1 MAEPFVCAV
10 MDTNVLVSALLKPA
24 SVPGKVLSEAL
35 VGRLLP
41 IVCCAMVR
49 EYREVLA
56 RKKFRFSPAK
66 VREVLSGLEQRAIH
80 MEPQDVER
88 LAADVP
94 DPKDA
99 PFYAVTL
106 NARKTRDARLVTG
119 NIRHFPRASFVLTPR
134 EMLDVLAA
142 CAPGSR
148 R

>member
-1 MAEPFVCAV
+1 

-41 IVCCAMVR
+41 IVCCDVER

-56 RKKFRFSPAK
+56 REKFRFSPAK
-66 VREVLSGLEQRAIH
+66 VRAVLSGLEQRAIR

-106 NARKTRDARLVTG
+106 HASNTLDARLVTG

-134 EMLDVLAA
+134 EMLDVLDAFPPDA
-142 CAPGSR
+142 KR
-148 R
+148 

>member
-1 MAEPFVCAV
+1 

-41 IVCCAMVR
+41 VVCCAMER
-49 EYREVLA
+49 EYREVPA
-56 RKKFRFSPAK
+56 RRKFRFSPAK
-66 VREVLSGLEQRAIH
+66 VREVLFGFKQRAIR

-106 NARKTRDARLVTG
+106 NARKTLDARLVTG
-119 NIRHFPRASFVLTPR
+119 NTRHFPRASFVLTPR
-134 EMLDVLAA
+134 EMLDVLDAFPPDA
-142 CAPGSR
+142 KC
-148 R
+148 